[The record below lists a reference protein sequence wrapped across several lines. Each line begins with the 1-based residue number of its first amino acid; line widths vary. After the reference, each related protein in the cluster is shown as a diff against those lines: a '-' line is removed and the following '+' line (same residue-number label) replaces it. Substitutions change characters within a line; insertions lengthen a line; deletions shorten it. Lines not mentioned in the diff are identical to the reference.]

1 MTWLPIATAA
11 AQAVGSIVSGVS
23 QNAQARSQAA
33 TSKANA
39 DLSEQ
44 QSGTQALAIREKA
57 RRLAGQN
64 RAAIGA
70 SGVDLA
76 GSYLDALADS
86 DINAELDAQ
95 TAIWNG
101 KVEAANHRAQAKAS
115 RKAGTSAFVGGF
127 FGAGTSAISGYAN
140 WYDAKARDDIRKK
153 LAAGSEEPGSGPRYP
168 SPNAHSG
175 GFK

>member
-1 MTWLPIATAA
+1 MTWAPIAMAA
-11 AQAVGSIVSGVS
+11 VQAVGSIVSGVS
-23 QNAQARSQAA
+23 QNAQAKSQAGYSR
-33 TSKANA
+33 TNA
-39 DLSEQ
+39 RLAEQ
-44 QSGTQALAIREKA
+44 QAETQAQAIREKA

-95 TAIWNG
+95 TALWNG
-101 KVEAANHRAQAKAS
+101 KVEAANYRAQAKAS
-115 RKAGTSAFVGGF
+115 KKAGASALVGGF

-140 WYDAKARDDIRKK
+140 WYDAKARDDIRAK
-153 LAAGSEEPGSGPRYP
+153 LAAREEEPSYGPRYP
-168 SPNAHSG
+168 QRNAHSG
-175 GFK
+175 GF

>member
-1 MTWLPIATAA
+1 MTWIPIAAA
-11 AQAVGSIVSGVS
+11 AVQAVGSIVSGAS
-23 QNAQARSQAA
+23 QNAQARGQAA
-33 TSKANA
+33 YSKANA
-39 DLSEQ
+39 GLAEQ
-44 QSGTQALAIREKA
+44 QAQTQAQAIREKA

-95 TAIWNG
+95 TALWNG
-101 KVEAANHRAQAKAS
+101 KVEAANHLAQAKAS
-115 RKAGTSAFVGGF
+115 KKAGSSALVGGL

-140 WYDAKARDDIRKK
+140 WYDAKARDDIRNK
-153 LAAGSEEPGSGPRYP
+153 LAAGLDAPG
-168 SPNAHSG
+168 
-175 GFK
+175 